1 MINNR
6 SFSRDVTSA
15 ISVSLENKMA
25 AMLVSQTN
33 PVRFEEFFFWKDIFL
48 HSKRKRSVDPLI
60 RSAPERKLSSLSSL
74 VLEIWS
80 LSVYFSGKRR
90 SLLHPNTAQGSFSH
104 YNLILRKLYE
114 KMSQKRSKIQTKC
127 AHPPWVF
134 YNTP

>member
-90 SLLHPNTAQGSFSH
+90 SLLHPNTAQGSFFPLQS
-104 YNLILRKLYE
+104 YSKKTLRKNVPKALE
-114 KMSQKRSKIQTKC
+114 
-127 AHPPWVF
+127 
-134 YNTP
+134 NTNEMCSCPLGIL